1 MDEEFEIAGVA
12 AKWVQFYYDLHF
24 EKITIEIIERTMPN
38 HKACSLFI
46 LQVGIGL
53 KHVLLITA
61 STSDSYHMFNA
72 PAAPEPIAPA
82 NKDKLAVAKET
93 SLGATSK
100 PTIAVNKTRDITLGF
115 ISNKK
120 DLI

>member
-1 MDEEFEIAGVA
+1 M
-12 AKWVQFYYDLHF
+12 
-24 EKITIEIIERTMPN
+24 IEIIERMMPN

-82 NKDKLAVAKET
+82 NKDNEAVVKET
-93 SLGATSK
+93 FTGATNN
-100 PTIAVNKTRDITLGF
+100 PTKAVNKTRDITLGF

-120 DLI
+120 DFI